1 MQVYMIR
8 HGATAGNRQHR
19 YVGLTDEHILENSR
33 EALMSRQDKSVTGK
47 VYVSPLKRCVET
59 ANVLYPNANMVVVP
73 EFVECN
79 FGDFEYMNYEELNGN
94 AWYQRFIDSG
104 GTCGFPNGESRDE
117 FIKRCV
123 SGFKRICDEHGSD
136 DIIMVVHGGTIMAL
150 LYEYAVPH
158 REYFDWQTGNGQG
171 YKASLNVWADGYSLT
186 DVERIM

>member
-8 HGATAGNRQHR
+8 HGATAGNLQHR
-19 YVGLTDEHILENSR
+19 YVGLTDEPVLDSSR
-33 EALMSRQDKSVTGK
+33 EELMGGQDKSVIGK

-59 ANVLYPNANMVVVP
+59 ANVLYPNANVVVVP

-94 AWYQRFIDSG
+94 AEYQRFIDSG

-123 SGFKRICDEHGSD
+123 SGFERICGEHESD
-136 DIIMVVHGGTIMAL
+136 DIVMVVHGGTIMAL
-150 LYEYAVPH
+150 LHEYVVPH
-158 REYFDWQTGNGQG
+158 REYFEWQTGNGQG
-171 YKASLNVWADGYSLT
+171 YKASLYVRDDGYRLT